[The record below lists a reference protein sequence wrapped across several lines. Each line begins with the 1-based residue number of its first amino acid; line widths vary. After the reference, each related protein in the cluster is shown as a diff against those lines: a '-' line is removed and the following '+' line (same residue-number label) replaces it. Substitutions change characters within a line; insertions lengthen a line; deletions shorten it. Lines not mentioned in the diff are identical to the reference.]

1 MRKTDDAGRGTGAR
15 EAREDICW
23 GRNPVI
29 KLLEN
34 ESSRCLKVVASKTM
48 QRATLEQIAGLCR
61 ESGIPLQRVEPRA
74 MNSLADGMSH
84 QGVIAVISPKPM
96 MNMGDAL
103 GLLPKPPSRAL
114 AVLADHVLDP
124 HNLGAMIRSA
134 EAASAT
140 FLAMPLRRNSLPTGT
155 VVKTSAGA
163 SLRLPLVAAGNV
175 ANAVK
180 EFQQAGLWAIALDP
194 AAKKT
199 IYSGSLPARTLL
211 VVGSEGKGIG
221 RTTASACDETL
232 GIPIAQETG
241 SLNASVALA
250 VAMFEWF
257 RINCT

>member
-1 MRKTDDAGRGTGAR
+1 MRGTDGAGGYAG
-15 EAREDICW
+15 AREDICW
-23 GRNPVI
+23 GRAPVI

-34 ESSRCLKVVASKTM
+34 EPSRCLKVIASKTM
-48 QRATLEQIAGLCR
+48 QQATLDQLAGLCR
-61 ESGIPLQRVEPRA
+61 DSGIPLQKVEPRA
-74 MNSLADGMSH
+74 MNSLADGMTH
-84 QGVIAVISPKPM
+84 QGVIAVIAQKPM
-96 MNMGDAL
+96 LNIGDAL
-103 GLLPKPPSRAL
+103 GLLPKAPSRTL

-134 EAASAT
+134 EAASVS

-163 SLRLPLVAAGNV
+163 SLRLPLVAVGNV

-180 EFQQAGLWAIALDP
+180 EFQEAGLWAVALDS

-199 IYSGSLPARTLL
+199 IYENRLPARTLL

-221 RTTASACDETL
+221 RTTAAACDETL
-232 GIPIAQETG
+232 GIPIAGETG

-257 RINCT
+257 RINCA